1 MEFLKVVESTFW
13 KKNATF
19 HKLRR
24 STLEK
29 IGSFTQRASEWG
41 GYKEKRPHYAMMMT
55 MMTMMMIVMMIMTMI
70 MIYMM
75 IMTIVIMMVM
85 MIVIM
90 TNQGNGRA

>member
-1 MEFLKVVESTFW
+1 MEFLKVVESPFW

-29 IGSFTQRASEWG
+29 IGGFTQRASEWG
-41 GYKEKRPHYAMMMT
+41 GYKEKRPHSAM

-75 IMTIVIMMVM
+75 IMMIVIMMVIM
-85 MIVIM
+85 MVMM

>member
-29 IGSFTQRASEWG
+29 IGGFTQRASEWG
-41 GYKEKRPHYAMMMT
+41 GYKEKRPHSAMMMT
-55 MMTMMMIVMMIMTMI
+55 MMLIVMMIMTMI
-70 MIYMM
+70 MIMM
-75 IMTIVIMMVM
+75 IVMMTMMMMVM

>member
-41 GYKEKRPHYAMMMT
+41 GYKEKRPHSAMMMT
-55 MMTMMMIVMMIMTMI
+55 MMTMMMIVMMILTMI

-75 IMTIVIMMVM
+75 IMMIVIMMVIM
-85 MIVIM
+85 MVMM

>member
-41 GYKEKRPHYAMMMT
+41 GYKEKRPHSAMMMT
-55 MMTMMMIVMMIMTMI
+55 MMIMM

-75 IMTIVIMMVM
+75 IMMMVM

>member
-41 GYKEKRPHYAMMMT
+41 GYKEKRPHSAMMMT
-55 MMTMMMIVMMIMTMI
+55 MMIMMMIYIMIM
-70 MIYMM
+70 
-75 IMTIVIMMVM
+75 MMVM

>member
-41 GYKEKRPHYAMMMT
+41 GYKEKRPHSAM
-55 MMTMMMIVMMIMTMI
+55 MMMIVMMIMTMI

-75 IMTIVIMMVM
+75 IMMIVMMMVM

>member
-19 HKLRR
+19 HKLRQ

-41 GYKEKRPHYAMMMT
+41 GYKEKRPHSAMMMT

-75 IMTIVIMMVM
+75 IMMIVMMMVM
-85 MIVIM
+85 MMVVMMVVIKW
-90 TNQGNGRA
+90 

>member
-29 IGSFTQRASEWG
+29 IGGFTQRASEWG
-41 GYKEKRPHYAMMMT
+41 GYKEKRPHSAMMMT
-55 MMTMMMIVMMIMTMI
+55 MMIMM

-75 IMTIVIMMVM
+75 IMMMVM

>member
-29 IGSFTQRASEWG
+29 IGGFTQRASEWG
-41 GYKEKRPHYAMMMT
+41 GYKEKRPHSAMMMT

-75 IMTIVIMMVM
+75 IMMMVM

>member
-1 MEFLKVVESTFW
+1 MNSP
-13 KKNATF
+13 
-19 HKLRR
+19 LRR

-41 GYKEKRPHYAMMMT
+41 GYKEKRPHSAMMMT